1 MTALSGGAGA
11 ASEERRA
18 HHFDS
23 VGDCADALID
33 RLGNR
38 IALGLPLGLGK
49 AAGLANA
56 LYARAKARPE
66 LQLEIYT
73 ALSLEAPRARSPLE
87 ARMLEPIIERLYR
100 HCPQLDYA
108 LDQRAG
114 RLPPNVRV
122 VEFYFRP
129 GANLGMPVAQQQYA
143 SLNYTHAAREM
154 VTRGVNVIAQMVS
167 LRSAPDGSRLVSLG
181 CNPDVSL
188 DLLDLAR
195 RAGATP
201 PLLVGEVNA
210 ELPFMPHDAQLSE
223 RAFDCLIEDPA
234 STAPLFPVPNRP
246 VSIAEHAIALRVAGL
261 VRNGGTLQIG
271 IGSLGDAV
279 AWAIGLR
286 RRDNAAYRRLLDALG
301 EPDAGAPVP
310 ATDTLPDGLY
320 GCSEMFVEGFMHLRD
335 CGVLTREVA
344 GGTYLHGGFFLGSS
358 RFYARLREL
367 PEAERQGIN
376 MTRISFTN
384 NLLGDEPLKRAQR
397 LHGRFVNTAM
407 MMTLLGAA
415 VSDGLDDGRVV
426 SGVGGQYNFVAM
438 AHELEAALSILMVP
452 ATRVAQ
458 GRVSS
463 NIVWNYGHVT
473 IPRHLRDVVVT
484 EYGVADI
491 RGKSDRDL
499 IAALL
504 NITDSRFQQSLMEQ
518 AISAGKLEPGYQIP
532 PRYRQNLPAQL
543 AARLA
548 AADVLEWL
556 PWYPLGTD
564 FTETEAALV
573 IALGALADARGD
585 RQALLRL
592 AWRGRGAPDQ
602 RLAPALARIGLDGAR
617 GLRNRVLRALVS
629 AALSDALVASGR
641 PLFADQPDA

>member
-1 MTALSGGAGA
+1 MTAPSAGFAGG
-11 ASEERRA
+11 ERR
-18 HHFDS
+18 FGS
-23 VGDCADALID
+23 VEDCADALID

-38 IALGLPLGLGK
+38 VALGLPLGLGK

-56 LYARAKARPE
+56 LSARAKARPD

-87 ARMLEPIIERLYR
+87 ARMLGPIIERLYR

-154 VTRGVNVIAQMVS
+154 VARGVNVIAQMVS
-167 LRSAPDGSRLVSLG
+167 LRTAPDGGRLVSLG

-188 DLLDLAR
+188 DLLDVAR

-210 ELPFMPHDAQLSE
+210 ELPFMPHDAQLPE
-223 RAFDCLIEDPA
+223 QAFDCLIEDPA

-261 VRNGGTLQIG
+261 VKSGGTLQIG

-286 RRDNAAYRRLLDALG
+286 RRDNDAYRGLLDALG
-301 EPDAGAPVP
+301 APATGAPAP
-310 ATDTLPDGLY
+310 AVDTLPDGLY
-320 GCSEMFVEGFMHLRD
+320 GCSEMFVEGFLHLRD

-344 GGTYLHGGFFLGSS
+344 DGTYLHGGFFLGSA

-367 PEAERQGIN
+367 SEAERRGIN

-384 NLLGDEPLKRAQR
+384 NLLGDEPLKREQR
-397 LHGRFVNTAM
+397 AHGRFVNTAM

-415 VSDGLDDGRVV
+415 VSDGLEDGRVV

-438 AHELEAALSILMVP
+438 AHELEGALSILMVP

-473 IPRHLRDVVVT
+473 IPRHLRDIVVT

-491 RGKSDRDL
+491 RGKSDRDV
-499 IAALL
+499 IVAML
-504 NITDSRFQQSLMEQ
+504 NITDSRFQQALVDQ
-518 AISAGKLEPGYQIP
+518 AIGAGKLEHGYQIP
-532 PRYRQNLPAQL
+532 SPYRQNLPAAL
-543 AARLA
+543 AGRLA
-548 AADVLEWL
+548 SANKLALL

-573 IALGALADARGD
+573 IALGALAAARGD
-585 RQALLRL
+585 RKALLQL
-592 AWRGRGAPDQ
+592 AWRGRGVPDQ
-602 RLAPALARIGLDGAR
+602 RLAPALARIGLDDAS
-617 GLRNRVLRALVS
+617 GLRDRVMRALVS
-629 AALSDALVASGR
+629 AALHDALVASGR
-641 PLFADQPDA
+641 PLFAGQPGA